1 MHPNDEVN
9 LGQSSNDVIP
19 TVLHVSVAVALHR
32 DRDLVPALQVLASA
46 LEQKAGT
53 FAGIAKSG
61 RTHLMDATP
70 RTLGQEFSGYTLPW
84 EN

>member
-19 TVLHVSVAVALHR
+19 TVLHVSVAVALQ
-32 DRDLVPALQVLASA
+32 RDLVPALQVLASA

-70 RTLGQEFSGYTLPW
+70 RTLGQEFSGSTLPW